1 MLLLKKRGI
10 SILVSTAA
18 MSLLHKKIET
28 WGKPMPIYRRGAN
41 CYFAHTDNH
50 NVHQWASCLTVVTL
64 INSQDIKKEIAPCKA
79 QTTIWGKT
87 VFLLSQLLQKYI
99 HIFVVFVACI

>member
-1 MLLLKKRGI
+1 MLLVKTRGI

-18 MSLLHKKIET
+18 MSLLHKKLKLGESLCQYT
-28 WGKPMPIYRRGAN
+28 GA
-41 CYFAHTDNH
+41 AQIVILHTDNH
-50 NVHQWASCLTVVTL
+50 NVHQWASL
-64 INSQDIKKEIAPCKA
+64 INSQDIEKEIAPCKA

>member
-18 MSLLHKKIET
+18 MSLLHKKLKLGESLCEYT
-28 WGKPMPIYRRGAN
+28 GAEQIVILN
-41 CYFAHTDNH
+41 TDNH
-50 NVHQWASCLTVVTL
+50 NVHQRTSCLTVVTL
-64 INSQDIKKEIAPCKA
+64 INSQDIEKEIAPCKA

-99 HIFVVFVACI
+99 LVVFVACI

>member
-28 WGKPMPIYRRGAN
+28 WGKPMPIYRRSAN
-41 CYFAHTDNH
+41 CYFAHR
-50 NVHQWASCLTVVTL
+50 QS
-64 INSQDIKKEIAPCKA
+64 
-79 QTTIWGKT
+79 
-87 VFLLSQLLQKYI
+87 
-99 HIFVVFVACI
+99 